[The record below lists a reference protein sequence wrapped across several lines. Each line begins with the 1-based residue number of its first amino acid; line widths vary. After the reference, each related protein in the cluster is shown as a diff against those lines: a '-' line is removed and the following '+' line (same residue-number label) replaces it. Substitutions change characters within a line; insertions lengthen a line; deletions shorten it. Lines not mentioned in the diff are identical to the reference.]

1 MSETDHKFQK
11 WHDGLSWKCGFHI
24 LEDLENRTTK
34 KETPLMNN
42 YYSVGCSVTIL
53 KEEGILET
61 IIKIDGSWVIPM
73 LFLIYFA
80 LAF

>member
-1 MSETDHKFQK
+1 
-11 WHDGLSWKCGFHI
+11 
-24 LEDLENRTTK
+24 
-34 KETPLMNN
+34 MNN

-53 KEEGILET
+53 REEGILET